1 MKKLL
6 FFFLGSIMMSCS
18 LDEDGDIESVG
29 QIPIDPI
36 IGVWQSQQGLFL
48 AVFNENGTLRISEGN
63 MHPYGMFD
71 SWCTNIDQ
79 TVTGFWSNVKY
90 GRNYENI
97 TQFYAIMNLCGEGGT
112 TSYVYRFSND
122 FNTVSISGQK
132 FVGTRQ

>member
-6 FFFLGSIMMSCS
+6 FFFLGLIIISCS
-18 LDEDGDIESVG
+18 FVEDGDIESIG
-29 QIPIDPI
+29 QIPSDPI

-48 AVFNENGTLRISEGN
+48 AVFNENGTLTISNGYMN
-63 MHPYGMFD
+63 PYDMFD

-79 TVTGFWSNVKY
+79 TVNGFWHNSKY
-90 GRNYENI
+90 GRNFENI
-97 TQFYAIMNLCGEGGT
+97 IQYYTIMDLCGEGGT

-122 FNTVSISGQK
+122 FKTVSISGQK